1 MYILMDLELY
11 KLKVF
16 WAEIK
21 LVKHFKKCLDT
32 FKCSN
37 HDKTTWPFNVLQKK
51 VQITFY
57 FI

>member
-1 MYILMDLELY
+1 MYILMDLESY

-21 LVKHFKKCLDT
+21 LVKRFKKCLDS

-37 HDKTTWPFNVLQKK
+37 HDKKTWPFNVLQKK
-51 VQITFY
+51 KRFK
-57 FI
+57 